1 MIQKLLNVVNDIKSM
16 IRNTKYKKAI
26 KNIAENQ
33 EGTKLFIDLGSSY
46 IKASIGETYISFRAS
61 VREALNNELT
71 IQENALNLNG
81 VNYIVSENN
90 LDVGNYTL
98 KSSKENLNVLIA
110 YSILLLSKKVKINY
124 NNIEVYTMLPFNQIG
139 NNKLSKVINGI
150 YDIKDLKGN
159 KIKCNVTTK
168 YIGVEGENSYKY
180 FNTVYGNK
188 CDNTIVL
195 NFGNSTVDCLVMD
208 NTNNSRQEIMTINQ
222 GTNLLFPNYLKYLP
236 HVPNSSLLGTF
247 LKSGKFKFTKEE
259 EKQIHKENILYLKSI
274 LFDIESLIKKCNMY
288 SLNIVICGGGAIALH
303 RAIKEL
309 IGDRYNIILPSE
321 TDCIY
326 SDLKGL
332 KIICNDNIDNIIQD
346 IKPNDTEET
355 PKETKD
361 NIIEIKDTKKNN
373 FDMFIMLR
381 EQGYS
386 INQIYDNN
394 LLPLALSSLK
404 IYDSKYK
411 KLLKEQEKE
420 LIKNNQLELAI

>member
-1 MIQKLLNVVNDIKSM
+1 MIKNIINSIKDM
-16 IRNTKYKKAI
+16 IRKTKYKKAI

-110 YSILLLSKKVKINY
+110 YAILLLSKKVKINY

-159 KIKCNVTTK
+159 KIKCNITTK

-259 EKQIHKENILYLKSI
+259 EKQIHKENLLYLKSI

-288 SLNIVICGGGAIALH
+288 SLNIIICGGGAIALH

-309 IGDRYNIILPSE
+309 LSDRYNIILPSVE
-321 TDCIY
+321 DCIY

-332 KIICNDNIDNIIQD
+332 KVICNDNIDNIIKD
-346 IKPNDTEET
+346 IKSNDTEEA

-411 KLLKEQEKE
+411 KILKEQEKE

>member
-1 MIQKLLNVVNDIKSM
+1 MMKNIINSIKDM
-16 IRNTKYKKAI
+16 IRKTKYKKAI
-26 KNIAENQ
+26 HNIAENQ
-33 EGTKLFIDLGSSY
+33 EGTKLFVDLGSSY
-46 IKASIGETYISFRAS
+46 IKASIGDEYISFRAS

-81 VNYIVSENN
+81 INYIVSENN

-98 KSSKENLNVLIA
+98 KSNKENLNVLIA
-110 YSILLLSKKVKINY
+110 YAILLLSKKVKINY
-124 NNIEVYTMLPFNQIG
+124 NNIEVYTMLPFNQIA

-236 HVPNSSLLGTF
+236 HVPNSSLLGSF
-247 LKSGKFKFTKEE
+247 LKGGKFKFTKEE

-288 SLNIVICGGGAIALH
+288 SLNIIICGGGAIALH
-303 RAIKEL
+303 GAIKEL
-309 IGDRYNIILPSE
+309 LSDKYNIILPSVE
-321 TDCIY
+321 DCIY

-332 KIICNDNIDNIIQD
+332 KVICNDNIDNIIED

-361 NIIEIKDTKKNN
+361 NIIDMKDTKKNN

-386 INQIYDNN
+386 INHIYDNN

-420 LIKNNQLELAI
+420 LLKSGQLELAI

>member
-1 MIQKLLNVVNDIKSM
+1 MIKNIIDSIKDM
-16 IRNTKYKKAI
+16 IRKTKYKKAI
-26 KNIAENQ
+26 NNIAENQ

-124 NNIEVYTMLPFNQIG
+124 NNIEIFTMLPFNQIG

-236 HVPNSSLLGTF
+236 HVPNSSLLGSF
-247 LKSGKFKFTKEE
+247 LKSGKFKFSKEE
-259 EKQIHKENILYLKSI
+259 EKQIHKENLLYLKSI

-288 SLNIVICGGGAIALH
+288 SLNIIICGGGSIVLH
-303 RAIKEL
+303 RALKEL

-332 KIICNDNIDNIIQD
+332 KIICNNIDNVIED
-346 IKPNDTEET
+346 IKPNETEEAT
-355 PKETKD
+355 KETKD
-361 NIIEIKDTKKNN
+361 NIIDIKDTKKSN
-373 FDMFIMLR
+373 FDMFVILR
-381 EQGYS
+381 NQGYS

-411 KLLKEQEKE
+411 KILKEQEKE